1 MRKRILMAAMLTTMV
16 CLTACSDK
24 NESGNNVKNYNT
36 KESIELSDGIT
47 VSQNKIY
54 DSSEIINELSKRD

>member
-1 MRKRILMAAMLTTMV
+1 MAAMLTTMV
-16 CLTACSDK
+16 CITACSDK

-47 VSQNKIY
+47 VSQNK
-54 DSSEIINELSKRD
+54 NL

>member
-1 MRKRILMAAMLTTMV
+1 MRKRMLMVAMVTTMV
-16 CLTACSDK
+16 CLTACSGK
-24 NESGNNVKNYNT
+24 NESDKNVKNYNT

-47 VSQNKIY
+47 VSQNKIF